1 MFGLGFPE
9 LILILVIALIIFGP
23 GKLPEVGKAIGKSVR
38 EFKKAT
44 NEIKKEFDL
53 DESSTTFNPQPREV
67 PKETPNEGVKE
78 ATNSENSQKPTA
90 KNPYTT
96 VYDEPKEGLKEETQ
110 EKDSKNS

>member
-9 LILILVIALIIFGP
+9 LILILIIALIIFGP

-44 NEIKKEFDL
+44 NEVKREFEIDESPVSSVKKE
-53 DESSTTFNPQPREV
+53 EKPQEEIKQETAQQTTP
-67 PKETPNEGVKE
+67 
-78 ATNSENSQKPTA
+78 

-96 VYDEPKEGLKEETQ
+96 VFDEKEKKEEK
-110 EKDSKNS
+110 EVKA

>member
-44 NEIKKEFDL
+44 NEIKKEFEID
-53 DESSTTFNPQPREV
+53 D
-67 PKETPNEGVKE
+67 TPI
-78 ATNSENSQKPTA
+78 TSENSTSSKATQENGEKDTSQSSINTPKKEIP
-90 KNPYTT
+90 KNPYST
-96 VYDEPKEGLKEETQ
+96 VLDEKEKQEEV
-110 EKDSKNS
+110 S

>member
-44 NEIKKEFDL
+44 NEIKREFDI
-53 DESSTTFNPQPREV
+53 DESPTTSSIPNPQP
-67 PKETPNEGVKE
+67 PKDDSSIVTK
-78 ATNSENSQKPTA
+78 TENTQKPIT

-96 VYDEPKEGLKEETQ
+96 VYDESKTEDKKEEKQ
-110 EKDSKNS
+110 EDINANA

>member
-44 NEIKKEFDL
+44 NEIKKEFDI
-53 DESSTTFNPQPREV
+53 DEPPTTSNASNPQP
-67 PKETPNEGVKE
+67 PKETSPNVAK
-78 ATNSENSQKPTA
+78 TENTQKPIT

-96 VYDEPKEGLKEETQ
+96 VYDESKGENKETITQ
-110 EKDSKNS
+110 EDINANT